1 MQRTPS
7 NNSGLR
13 IVGSGTNLSL
23 MGDPYIGAAEAENTS
38 SVMTTSKVNK
48 EHHPSSGIASGG
60 SLGSFPVHRRESG
73 SMTDVTGDSMYL
85 QQRKC
90 ETCSSLIMPP
100 MRSNW

>member
-23 MGDPYIGAAEAENTS
+23 MGDPYNGATEAENIS
-38 SVMTTSKVNK
+38 SAMTTSKANK
-48 EHHPSSGIASGG
+48 DHHPSSGIASGG